1 MSETTTKSRQKTI
14 FVYEKLGV
22 NICPNIFSIAFTLHC
37 VHHDKWIFISQ
48 MRVLNT
54 QKVYDIWYIDVDF
67 AIIKFIDETVLFNSS
82 LCIRGHK
89 LSLCVLEF
97 GLTKLAIHY
106 LGFQLVI
113 YCHRSLTDPLSICH
127 ISLRLQLVNHT
138 SLPLHVI
145 ISIEKIL
152 NSSICY
158 SKNYLWYCHLISS
171 RHVGYITYSFSFVR
185 SSFIL
190 KMEPGVSILP
200 YVTRRVYGHVRTTA
214 LDIVIIRFKILFI
227 YLYKIINIK
236 LFQKNDIL
244 VVIFVGKQ
252 SYKHRRKPR
261 PIMYDPLPRI
271 RELRGLRTVAWDAD
285 VYETFAETHP
295 YPRMYIQKWS

>member
-1 MSETTTKSRQKTI
+1 M
-14 FVYEKLGV
+14 
-22 NICPNIFSIAFTLHC
+22 
-37 VHHDKWIFISQ
+37 
-48 MRVLNT
+48 
-54 QKVYDIWYIDVDF
+54 
-67 AIIKFIDETVLFNSS
+67 
-82 LCIRGHK
+82 
-89 LSLCVLEF
+89 CVLEF
-97 GLTKLAIHY
+97 GLTKLGIHY

-190 KMEPGVSILP
+190 KMEPGVSILQ

-214 LDIVIIRFKILFI
+214 LDIVIIRFKTLFI
-227 YLYKIINIK
+227 YFYKIINIK

-252 SYKHRRKPR
+252 SYRHRRKPR
-261 PIMYDPLPRI
+261 PTMYDPLPRI
-271 RELRGLRTVAWDAD
+271 RELRGLRTVA
-285 VYETFAETHP
+285 
-295 YPRMYIQKWS
+295 